1 MLGQQGFGDE
11 HILGF
16 EGALGYDPLAFFEE
30 VWQDAL
36 IVDYHFLMVIRDGK
50 DHMGF
55 GDMVADGS
63 FQGTLFYQASQAHF
77 LVQGQSLVM
86 DFLGRIVKHYGIIK
100 RPQ

>member
-16 EGALGYDPLAFFEE
+16 ERALGYDALAFFEE
-30 VWQDAL
+30 VRQDAL
-36 IVDYHFLMVIRDGK
+36 IMDYHFLMIIRDRK

-63 FQGTLFYQASQAHF
+63 FQGALFYQAAQAHF
-77 LVQGQSLVM
+77 LVQGQPFVM
-86 DFLGRIVKHYGIIK
+86 DFLGRIVEHYGIVK
-100 RPQ
+100 RAQ